1 VKDIIVLATLI
12 VAFASLVTIH
22 VAVASRLVLRARP
35 RWRGF
40 VALVVPPLAPILAF
54 REGWRRFGIAWIA
67 AVLVY
72 LAVLIVAGR

>member
-35 RWRGF
+35 RWRGL

-54 REGWRRFGIAWIA
+54 REGWRRSGIAWIA

-72 LAVLIVAGR
+72 VAVLIVAGR